1 MSGKK
6 ATLKKGLNRTFLPLP
21 HILMKERT
29 LRLIGIPVG
38 SVFFML
44 LYSYDELTGW
54 QMVLRE
60 ILVSFS
66 FTYAL
71 WEGNR
76 AIVMN
81 MRKLYPHNEQ
91 TARRLMIQIPL
102 SVTFTFVCTLLIAYI
117 FAQFDVP
124 ICKPDEWGMMAVS
137 NLIPTFFVMSV
148 YEGAYFFEEW
158 KKNFQRSEALAKEN
172 IRSQFQALK
181 SQLDPHFLFNSLNT
195 LAALIDPKNKDAQN
209 YLEQLSDVYRYVL
222 LSKQKETVSL
232 REELEFVHAY
242 IYLNKTRY
250 RDNLLVQNDIP
261 EESMEQR
268 VAPLSLQILVENAL
282 KHNIISKDKPL
293 TLSIAVDR
301 HGYVVV
307 ENNVQKKNILE
318 KSTKT
323 GLENIVNRYA
333 LLTAKQVEIS
343 STADLFSV
351 RLPLIAS

>member
-1 MSGKK
+1 
-6 ATLKKGLNRTFLPLP
+6 
-21 HILMKERT
+21 MKNFTINERMV
-29 LRLIGIPVG
+29 RLICIPLF
-38 SVFFML
+38 SIFFMI
-44 LYSYDELTGW
+44 LYSYDELTS
-54 QMVLRE
+54 LAA
-60 ILVSFS
+60 ILVEFMSS
-66 FTYAL
+66 LAFTYAL

-76 AIVMN
+76 AIVMR
-81 MRKLYPHNEQ
+81 MRKWYPYNEQ
-91 TARRLMIQIPL
+91 TAKRFIIQIPIHIVFTIGSSLLL
-102 SVTFTFVCTLLIAYI
+102 SYGFGLFGIM
-117 FAQFDVP
+117 
-124 ICKPDEWGMMAVS
+124 ICSPDEKLTYAVI
-137 NLIPTFFVMSV
+137 NLVPTFLITSL

-195 LAALIDPKNKDAQN
+195 LSALIDPQNEDAQN

-222 LSKQKETVSL
+222 LSKQKETVTL
-232 REELEFVHAY
+232 EEELEFVQAY
-242 IYLNKTRY
+242 ISLNKTRY
-250 RDNLLVQNDIP
+250 RDNLLIQNHIL
-261 EESMEQR
+261 EEARAQK

-293 TLSIAVDR
+293 TLSITADKN
-301 HGYVVV
+301 GYVVV
-307 ENNVQKKNILE
+307 ENNIQKKNILE

-333 LLTAKQVEIS
+333 LLTARQVEIS

>member
-1 MSGKK
+1 LIGV
-6 ATLKKGLNRTFLPLP
+6 FLPLS
-21 HILMKERT
+21 LTFMKERT

-44 LYSYDELTGW
+44 LYSYDELTSW
-54 QMVLRE
+54 QVVLRE
-60 ILVSFS
+60 LSVSFS
-66 FTYAL
+66 FTFTL

-76 AIVMN
+76 AIVMY
-81 MRKLYPHNEQ
+81 MRKLYPHNDQ
-91 TARRLMIQIPL
+91 TARRLMVQTPL
-102 SVTFTFVCTLLIAYI
+102 SIIYTFACTWLIAHA
-117 FAQFDVP
+117 FAQFDVLV
-124 ICKPDEWGMMAVS
+124 CDHGEWPLMALF
-137 NLIPTFFVMSV
+137 NLIPTIFVISV

-195 LAALIDPKNKDAQN
+195 LSALIDPKNKDAQN

-222 LSKQKETVSL
+222 LSKQKETVTL
-232 REELEFVHAY
+232 REELDFVHAY

-261 EESMEQR
+261 EEVMEQR

-282 KHNIISKDKPL
+282 KHNVISKDKPL
-293 TLSIAVDR
+293 TLSILADR
-301 HGYVVV
+301 HGYIVV
-307 ENNVQKKNILE
+307 ENNIQKKNILE
-318 KSTKT
+318 RSTKT

-333 LLTAKQVEIS
+333 LLTARQVEIS
-343 STADLFSV
+343 STSDLFSV

>member
-1 MSGKK
+1 
-6 ATLKKGLNRTFLPLP
+6 
-21 HILMKERT
+21 MKERT
-29 LRLIGIPVG
+29 LRLIGIPLL
-38 SVFFML
+38 SIFFML
-44 LYSYDELTGW
+44 LYDDHQLTSW
-54 QMVLRE
+54 QAVLRE
-60 ILVSFS
+60 FLVSFS
-66 FTYAL
+66 FTFTL

-76 AIVMN
+76 TIVMK
-81 MRKLYPHNEQ
+81 MRKLYPYNEQ
-91 TARRLMIQIPL
+91 TTRRLMIQIPIGIGY
-102 SVTFTFVCTLLIAYI
+102 TFAVTLLIAYF
-117 FAQFDVP
+117 FAQFDIAVCHP
-124 ICKPDEWGMMAVS
+124 GEWHLMALS
-137 NLIPTFFVMSV
+137 NLIPTVFILSI

-158 KKNFQRSEALAKEN
+158 KKNFQRSESLAKEN
-172 IRSQFQALK
+172 IRSQFEVLK
-181 SQLDPHFLFNSLNT
+181 SQVDPHFLFNSLNT
-195 LAALIDPKNKDAQN
+195 LSALIDPQNKDAQH

-307 ENNVQKKNILE
+307 ENNIQKKNILE

-333 LLTAKQVEIS
+333 LLTVKQVEIS

-351 RLPLIAS
+351 RLPLITS